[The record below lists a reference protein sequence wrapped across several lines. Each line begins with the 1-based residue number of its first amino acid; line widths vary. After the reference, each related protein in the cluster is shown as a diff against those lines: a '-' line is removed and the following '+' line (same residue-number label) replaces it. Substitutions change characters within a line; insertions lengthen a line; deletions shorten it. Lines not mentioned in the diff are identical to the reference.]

1 MLQRFSLPFVV
12 AVLPHSVLC
21 VALVAV
27 VAGCSSHPASGRAD
41 AATPLDSSGTQNARD
56 ADNANRAPDGANSA
70 RDASNP
76 MDSANAIGDASN
88 TTEAPLVGNRADA
101 VVDAAQDER
110 VSPDARSNH
119 PAPIPDSALSTDLT
133 QPSEDASA
141 CTPEQDR
148 LRNTIDPNAI
158 IPYDDVP
165 AVVTDFLT
173 SFLSVDYI
181 TEHFQFIVTN
191 GSVPTA
197 GFPLYFYFIDGC
209 YTDTGQSFIQW
220 GVPICQGKVRYV
232 GPSRE
237 WRVLVDEADAKALIE
252 AAGCD
257 SSNMQLTW
265 GSEGSPIPGVN
276 ECSGISYYP
285 AWQAGGQSVNPVGLP
300 PGSYC
305 QAATC
310 MVNAETGAISSTPQ
324 YCEVPG

>member
-1 MLQRFSLPFVV
+1 
-12 AVLPHSVLC
+12 
-21 VALVAV
+21 
-27 VAGCSSHPASGRAD
+27 
-41 AATPLDSSGTQNARD
+41 LDSSGTQNARD
-56 ADNANRAPDGANSA
+56 ADNANRAPDGANSV
-70 RDASNP
+70 RDASNT
-76 MDSANAIGDASN
+76 MDNANATGDASN
-88 TTEAPLVGNRADA
+88 TAEAPSDGNRADA

-110 VSPDARSNH
+110 VFPDTRSND
-119 PAPIPDSALSTDLT
+119 PAPIPDTALSTDLT

-141 CTPEQDR
+141 CTPEQNR
-148 LRNTIDPNAI
+148 LRNTIDPNEI

-173 SFLSVDYI
+173 SFLSVEYI
-181 TEHFQFIVTN
+181 TEHFRFIMTN

-209 YTDTGQSFIQW
+209 YTDTGQGFIQW
-220 GVPICQGKVRYV
+220 GVPICQGNVRYA

-237 WRVLVDEADAKALIE
+237 WRVLVSEANAKALME

-257 SSNMQLTW
+257 SSNIQLNW
-265 GSEGSPIPGVN
+265 GSDGFSIPGVN
-276 ECSGISYYP
+276 ECFGMVGYHP
-285 AWQAGGQSVNPVGLP
+285 AWQAGGQSVTPVGLP

-324 YCEVPG
+324 YCAVPG

>member
-1 MLQRFSLPFVV
+1 M
-12 AVLPHSVLC
+12 
-21 VALVAV
+21 
-27 VAGCSSHPASGRAD
+27 
-41 AATPLDSSGTQNARD
+41 
-56 ADNANRAPDGANSA
+56 DNANAT
-70 RDASNP
+70 
-76 MDSANAIGDASN
+76 GDVNN

-101 VVDAAQDER
+101 VVDTAQDER
-110 VSPDARSNH
+110 VFPDTRSNDPASSPDSV
-119 PAPIPDSALSTDLT
+119 LSTDLI
-133 QPSEDASA
+133 QSSEDSSA

-148 LRNTIDPNAI
+148 LRNTIDPSAI
-158 IPYDDVP
+158 IPYVDVP

-181 TEHFQFIVTN
+181 TEHFRFIMTN

-209 YTDTGQSFIQW
+209 YTDAGQGFIQW

-237 WRVLVDEADAKALIE
+237 WRMLVSEADAKAPME

-257 SSNMQLTW
+257 SSNMQLIW
-265 GSEGSPIPGVN
+265 GSDGSSIPGVT
-276 ECSGISYYP
+276 ECFGILGYHP
-285 AWQAGGQSVNPVGLP
+285 AWQAGGQSVTPVGLP

-324 YCEVPG
+324 YCAGPG